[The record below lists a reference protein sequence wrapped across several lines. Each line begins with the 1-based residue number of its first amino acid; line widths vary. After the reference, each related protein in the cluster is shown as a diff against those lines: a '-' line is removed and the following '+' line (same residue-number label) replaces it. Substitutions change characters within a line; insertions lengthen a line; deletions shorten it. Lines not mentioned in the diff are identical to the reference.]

1 MTTAVLRATIDGIGT
16 QCHCQLSE
24 GIGDGVVHGSVTA
37 SAATTPS
44 AAPGRPA
51 ATSRG
56 ELERICLEIFSEQG
70 FEVTSVDQIAAAAGI
85 GRRTFFRY
93 FKSKNDAV
101 WGEFDSQLAA
111 FAHWFAHCPPELTV
125 VQAIRAAVIDFNSFD
140 RPATESLR
148 TRMRLILSSPSLQA
162 YSTLHYAAWRD
173 VVARFAAGRLG
184 LDPDDLIPRTLGHL
198 ALGAALSAY
207 EQWLADDGA
216 ELIELLH
223 QSLALLG
230 SPDGEVPP

>member
-1 MTTAVLRATIDGIGT
+1 MVHRSAPAPAAAVAPAG
-16 QCHCQLSE
+16 
-24 GIGDGVVHGSVTA
+24 
-37 SAATTPS
+37 P

-56 ELERICLEIFSEQG
+56 ELERICLEIFSERG
-70 FEVTSVDQIAAAAGI
+70 FEVTSVDEIAAAAGI

-162 YSTLHYAAWRD
+162 YSTLRYAAWRD

-184 LDPDDLIPRTLGHL
+184 
-198 ALGAALSAY
+198 
-207 EQWLADDGA
+207 
-216 ELIELLH
+216 
-223 QSLALLG
+223 
-230 SPDGEVPP
+230 